1 MKKAKKYI
9 AFILCFALLL
19 TSVVINGAFEIK
31 ASETPVQTGVVDS
44 SKVTSNL
51 RVRDGA
57 GTGYNVLG
65 AISPGSSVS
74 IYALVNG
81 WYKIAYGSGYGYV
94 SADYITNIKDI
105 PKYDYNA
112 DFEANL
118 TSQNFPE
125 SYKAQLRALHAAHPN
140 WIFLADHLTMTFNEA
155 VNNESTVGKSLVQD
169 SVAKDSW
176 KSMMQYAYDWS
187 ESKYVPYDTGGWV
200 TAEREVVEYYME
212 PRNFLNENGIFM
224 FLDQTYNPQVQTK
237 EGLQLILN
245 GTFMEGAFPEDTHA
259 TYADVIMDA
268 AAQSGVN
275 PYVLASMIIIEQGAN
290 GAGASISGTQ
300 SGYEG
305 YYNFFNIRAYASG
318 SYTAVAYGLIYAKGG
333 ENGTGTSYGRPWN
346 TRAKSII
353 GGAKYFANGY
363 VKRGQDTLYYKKF
376 NVITP
381 TYYINQYMTNVQ
393 GAYHET
399 LKLKNGYASVSP
411 EAALTFSIPVYKD
424 TSSSNTTALPT
435 SNGPNNYFIT
445 GLSVAGQKPENFN
458 IYVNEYEFTVTSP
471 TNVIRIEATYMD
483 GASLKGMGDIPLNP
497 GPNTVTLAVTAASG
511 KVANYYLHIYLITD
525 GSAPPP
531 SSGPSIEGSYNMSTY
546 VSGVAVG
553 TDVST
558 FIKNFNVKNGTAKVC
573 TTNYQE
579 KTSGVIC
586 TGDKVLVY
594 DKNGA
599 KFADYTIVVF
609 GDTNSDGKISI
620 VDLGRVQK
628 HLLELSKLGGAQGI
642 SADVNRDGKVSILD
656 LARVQKHLLELTSI
670 QQ

>member
-9 AFILCFALLL
+9 SLILCFALLL

-300 SGYEG
+300 PGYEG

-424 TSSSNTTALPT
+424 TSASNTTALPT

>member
-1 MKKAKKYI
+1 MKKVKKYI
-9 AFILCFALLL
+9 SLILCFVLLL

-65 AISPGSSVS
+65 AISPGNSVS

-300 SGYEG
+300 PGYEG

-333 ENGTGTSYGRPWN
+333 EDGTGTSYGRPWN

-424 TSSSNTTALPT
+424 TSSSNTTTLPT

>member
-81 WYKIAYGSGYGYV
+81 WYKIAYGSDYGYV

-300 SGYEG
+300 PGYEG

-333 ENGTGTSYGRPWN
+333 EDGKGTSYGRPWN

-376 NVITP
+376 NVINP